1 MQRVGQL
8 LEHLARQELVMDVV
22 DVEIADQALADH

>member
-8 LEHLARQELVMDVV
+8 LDHLARQELVMDVV